1 MRVLIYSESAGA
13 KALCERLRSEKR
25 HASLRNPQFFNP
37 SQFDR
42 TPELVIADDAGILAA
57 YQSVGIKAERLTDDV
72 FDDSEPDVVAEAEPV
87 EESPSLESYTI
98 AQLRELAEE
107 NEIDLSGLT
116 KKADIIA
123 AIENGN
129 DRGAE

>member
-1 MRVLIYSESAGA
+1 MRVLIYSETAEA
-13 KALCERLRSEKR
+13 KALCERLRSEKH
-25 HASLRNPQFFNP
+25 HASLRNPQFFNS

-42 TPELVIADDAGILAA
+42 TAELAITDNATILAA
-57 YQSVGIKAERLTDDV
+57 YQSAGIKAERLTNDV
-72 FDDSEPDVVAEAEPV
+72 FDDSELDTIAEV
-87 EESPSLESYTI
+87 ESVEDSLSLESHTV
-98 AQLRELAEE
+98 AQLRALAEE

-123 AIENGN
+123 AIESGN